1 MSYRGLNNITKNRS
15 EGKQKLLR
23 VSKRFELSWVR
34 VTVGKTA
41 MNVWRKSRGN
51 RFWFEIAWGSSYQEL
66 TVLWQTFFIFEG
78 KLLDLFQ
85 SLLSKWLQCTVPTKI
100 ILNGHQPKIHTPCS
114 SCGEVTACMHLLN
127 NAVIVITPSS
137 DLKLYNIR

>member
-1 MSYRGLNNITKNRS
+1 MSYRGLNYKEPIWKETKNN
-15 EGKQKLLR
+15 
-23 VSKRFELSWVR
+23 FELARGSSYHEFELPWV
-34 VTVGKTA
+34 KLQW
-41 MNVWRKSRGN
+41 MYERKSRGN